1 MYSQLIYYI
10 IVLLLFSF
18 QPPTGSRAD
27 YTNASYII
35 IAFLLFVA
43 HCRAC
48 CQKIEMQAARG
59 VFLSTLSLGYYRL
72 QTRLNMIVLALL
84 FLYIYAFNLQA
95 YLRII
100 PGFIQFSTI
109 SGLTGLIV
117 YLAHLCVLWFFSHPA
132 YQVVHGSQIS
142 RSNFVKTQLSFSVV
156 ILAPW
161 LLISSI
167 TDLLQFIKT
176 PSFFSSDFGQFMT
189 VAVALFG
196 FILFGPWLMVRLWR
210 CEPLQP
216 EYIRNEL
223 ETYCREHNFSV
234 GGFLSWPLFGGEMLT
249 AGIVGILPGLR
260 YILITSGLINL
271 LDIPE
276 LKAVVA
282 HEMGHVRKKHLLMFA
297 GLFILFILV
306 VYTLGDMPALFILSN
321 RSILEL
327 AMMPGEGAY
336 IVWLIR
342 IMPTIILMVLFLR
355 FIFGFFLRNSERQA
369 DLFAL
374 QLLGT
379 PMPLVSSFEKI
390 ARCSGKIA
398 DLPNW
403 HHYGIRQRIDFLFAA
418 FENRNLIR
426 EHNRKLYGAALA
438 FVGLAAVLFFAS
450 AEFSRSKFSDAWLSD
465 IQLAE
470 LEMKIAQNPDN
481 IPLQAAY
488 GGLLF
493 EKARYSEA
501 ESVLSAALALDP
513 LNPSILNNLA
523 WLYATTPAPF
533 RNPPE
538 ALELALRAAAVN
550 PEPYVL
556 DTLAE
561 AYYVNGRYREAL
573 AAINEALAKVGPER
587 DHYLKQKEKFQRALR
602 GQV

>member
-18 QPPTGSRAD
+18 QPPAGSHSD
-27 YTNASYII
+27 YTSVTYII

-43 HCRAC
+43 HCRVS
-48 CQKIEMQAARG
+48 CQKLETQAARG
-59 VFLSTLSLGYYRL
+59 VFLATLSLGYHRV
-72 QTRLNMIVLALL
+72 QARLNVMVLILL

-100 PGFIQFSTI
+100 PGYTRFSTL

-117 YLAHLCVLWFFSHPA
+117 YLVHLCVLWFFSHPA
-132 YQVVHGSQIS
+132 YQVIHNSRIS

-161 LLISSI
+161 LFISTI
-167 TDLLQFIKT
+167 TDLLQLIQT
-176 PSFFSSDFGQFMT
+176 PSFLSSDAGQFLA

-216 EYIRNEL
+216 TLVRTEL
-223 ETYCREHNFSV
+223 EAYCAEHNFRV

-271 LDIPE
+271 LDIQE

-282 HEMGHVRKKHLLMFA
+282 HEMGHVRRKHLLMFA
-297 GLFILFILV
+297 GLFILFILI
-306 VYTLGDMPALFILSN
+306 VYSLGDAPALLILSN
-321 RSILEL
+321 RSVLEL
-327 AMMPGEGAY
+327 VMMPGEGAY
-336 IVWLIR
+336 IVSIIR
-342 IMPTIILMVLFLR
+342 VIPTIVLMVLFLR

-379 PMPLVSSFEKI
+379 PLPLVSSFEKI

-418 FENRNLIR
+418 FENRDLIR
-426 EHNRKLYGAALA
+426 RHNRKLYAAA
-438 FVGLAAVLFFAS
+438 AGFVALSAVLFFAS
-450 AEFSRSKFSDAWLSD
+450 TEFNRSKFSEAWLSE
-465 IQLAE
+465 IQLTE
-470 LEMKIAQNPDN
+470 LELKIAGNPDN
-481 IPLQAAY
+481 APLQALY

-493 EKARYSEA
+493 ERARYSEA

-513 LNPSILNNLA
+513 LNPNILNNLA
-523 WLYATTPAPF
+523 WLYATSPAPF

-538 ALELALRAAAVN
+538 AMTLALRAAAIN

-573 AAINEALAKVGPER
+573 AAINEALAKVGPDRE
-587 DHYLKQKEKFQRALR
+587 HYLKQKEKFQRALQ